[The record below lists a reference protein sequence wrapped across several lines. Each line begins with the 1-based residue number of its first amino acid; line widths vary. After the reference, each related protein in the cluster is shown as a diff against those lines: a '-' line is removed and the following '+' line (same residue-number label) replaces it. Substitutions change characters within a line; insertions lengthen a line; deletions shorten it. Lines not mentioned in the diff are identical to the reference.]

1 MEGGGGFVGG
11 ALALDAGDEVVVVL
25 GGAADA
31 HEVGAAAGGGEGV
44 EDAGEGA
51 IGDGGDVWSSLR
63 ERCCTSYR
71 SGYGECQCENKKEMI
86 HHSCSWGVQGKGESM
101 RAKGRKE
108 TILILT
114 TGNGT

>member
-1 MEGGGGFVGG
+1 
-11 ALALDAGDEVVVVL
+11 
-25 GGAADA
+25 
-31 HEVGAAAGGGEGV
+31 
-44 EDAGEGA
+44 
-51 IGDGGDVWSSLR
+51 
-63 ERCCTSYR
+63 
-71 SGYGECQCENKKEMI
+71 MI